1 VSAWA
6 PAAAGPP
13 WEWPISST
21 GTSEL
26 PAARSTKIE
35 PAKDVASAAD
45 SAVERARTPADDDLQ
60 PPGIDE
66 VVVLDYGGQY
76 SQLIAR
82 RVRECGVFSELLPHH
97 VGAAEV
103 ARRRPKGVILSGG
116 PASVYADGAP
126 PLDPALLE
134 LGVPV
139 LGICYGMQLIALKL
153 GGRVQGAEVGEFG
166 RSQLTVSEPGR
177 LLAGTPAEQTCWMS
191 HRDTVFAPPPG
202 FEALAASTASPVAA
216 FESAQ
221 RGIYG
226 IQFHPEVVHTPY
238 GQQVL
243 TNFLTEI
250 CGCDQDWS
258 AASVIEDQIAR
269 IRAQVGE
276 GRAIC
281 GLSGGVDS
289 SVAALLVHRAIG
301 DRLTCV
307 FVDHGLMR
315 KNEGAQVVAAF
326 RDHFK
331 VPLVAV
337 DAEDRFLD
345 KLEGVSDPERKR
357 KIIGAEFIRVFE
369 EEAARLDDVEFLVQG
384 TLYSDVIESGGGTG
398 AATIKS
404 HHNVGG
410 LPEDLRFQLVEPLR
424 ALFKDEVRAVGAEL
438 GLPERLV
445 WRQPFPGP
453 GLAIRVVGG
462 EATKERLAILREA
475 DAILQEEIRGAGL
488 YRDLWQ
494 SFCVLPDIRTVGVQ
508 GDERTYGH
516 VIAIRAVTSDDAM
529 TADWARLP
537 YDLLEQIA
545 SRMINEIR
553 PVGRVVLDITSKPP
567 GTIEWE

>member
-1 VSAWA
+1 MSEPGVVT
-6 PAAAGPP
+6 AATAA
-13 WEWPISST
+13 T
-21 GTSEL
+21 EL
-26 PAARSTKIE
+26 ADEDAAV
-35 PAKDVASAAD
+35 DVPR
-45 SAVERARTPADDDLQ
+45 AV
-60 PPGIDE
+60 DE

-97 VGAAEV
+97 VGAEEV
-103 ARRRPKGVILSGG
+103 ARRKPKGLILSGG
-116 PASVYADGAP
+116 PASVYAEGAP
-126 PLDPALLE
+126 KLDPQLLE
-134 LGVPV
+134 LGIPV
-139 LGICYGMQLIALKL
+139 LGICYGMQLLALKL
-153 GGRVQGAEVGEFG
+153 GGRVEGAEVGEFG
-166 RSQLTVSEPGR
+166 RSQLTVNDPGR
-177 LLAGTPAEQTCWMS
+177 LLAGLPSEQSCWMS
-191 HRDTVFAPPPG
+191 HRDTVFAAPPG
-202 FEALAASTASPVAA
+202 FRALASSTESPVAA
-216 FESAQ
+216 FESEERAV
-221 RGIYG
+221 YG

-238 GQQVL
+238 GQDVL
-243 TNFLTEI
+243 KRFLGDV
-250 CGCDQDWS
+250 CGCEMTWS
-258 AASVIEDQIAR
+258 AASIVEEQIAR
-269 IRAQVGE
+269 IREQVG
-276 GRAIC
+276 GGKVIC

-301 DRLTCV
+301 DQLTCV

-315 KNEGAQVVAAF
+315 KNEGEQVISAF
-326 RDHFK
+326 RDTFH

-337 DAEDRFLD
+337 DAERRFLD
-345 KLEGVSDPERKR
+345 KLAGVTEPERKR

-369 EEAARLDDVEFLVQG
+369 EEAAKIGDAHYLVQG

-410 LPEDLRFQLVEPLR
+410 LPDDLEFELVEPLR

-462 EATKERLAILREA
+462 EATKERLDVLRDA
-475 DAILQEEIRGAGL
+475 DFILQDEIRKAGL
-488 YRDLWQ
+488 YRELWQ

-508 GDERTYGH
+508 GDERTYGY
-516 VIAIRAVTSDDAM
+516 VVVIRAVTSDDAM

-545 SRMINEIR
+545 ARMIGELREVN
-553 PVGRVVLDITSKPP
+553 RVVLDITSKPP